1 MIRQKRF
8 GCHDTDSASFGY
20 GFDLGTSKSNELKY
34 KVLTFKHK
42 FLKNLRSQHRRLYH
56 ESN

>member
-42 FLKNLRSQHRRLYH
+42 FLKNLRS
-56 ESN
+56 